1 MMIIQYKQKCAF
13 LCSVVKKSTIFAKNN
28 PNIYVQ
34 SQMVPSFKRILVNN
48 LCLRKQDNGS
58 VTCFTRTMTSNKT
71 SISVV
76 SLHGGL
82 PQKTLQILCWLPTL
96 LNMVPYGFVAFKST
110 NSQLIKQRRKMKY
123 PELNEDDLEE
133 QFVRGSGPGGQ
144 STNKTSNC
152 VVLKHKPTGI
162 IIKCHQTRSQHE
174 NQIIARRLLQEKL
187 DQHLHGENSQINQQN
202 MLNKKKQSEKKRK
215 TRIKLEKL
223 KELREKLNS
232 ENEK

>member
-162 IIKCHQTRSQHE
+162 IIKKIFTC
-174 NQIIARRLLQEKL
+174 
-187 DQHLHGENSQINQQN
+187 
-202 MLNKKKQSEKKRK
+202 
-215 TRIKLEKL
+215 
-223 KELREKLNS
+223 LREHGKPLQFPGGS
-232 ENEK
+232 LLAGDLRPLYITQVTLPPDSIAT